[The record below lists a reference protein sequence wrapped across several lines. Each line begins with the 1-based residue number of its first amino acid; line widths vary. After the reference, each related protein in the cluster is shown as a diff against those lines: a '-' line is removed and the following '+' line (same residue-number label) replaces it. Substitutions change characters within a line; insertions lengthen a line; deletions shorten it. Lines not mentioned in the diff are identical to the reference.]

1 MLRTTRASNAYVFSF
16 PPSTKK
22 AYSLFAKNWIFFCLH
37 RRNLASLSYH
47 PRHRRFSHLLP
58 TINTNASRVSEC
70 DSDAVFLLS
79 VRVSGI
85 HGNNIPRGK
94 SFYSTTTTRMKDG
107 NENAKDAKGQTT
119 LDPPPSPHS
128 NPTTGKQKPLGIKSS
143 LTPRKLN
150 GSDSTVDGTV
160 NTSPPST
167 NRSSK
172 SSSSSHPRKTEGT
185 VLQDDLSTQ
194 PSSSKP
200 SPQNTTTTAAHR
212 PRSTPHLVIPKV
224 PENLG
229 IVKTALNDIEDAMA
243 NGTLK
248 PVPPDLAARLKKA
261 AEGDKVATS
270 GIDTVQ
276 VWWHRLKEMTKFYF
290 FGVVTLGR
298 EHRVRAK
305 GIRRLL
311 NESESK
317 GIRGVQEWRWN
328 DFLQTYRMDLM

>member
-1 MLRTTRASNAYVFSF
+1 MLRTTRASNA
-16 PPSTKK
+16 
-22 AYSLFAKNWIFFCLH
+22 
-37 RRNLASLSYH
+37 RNLASLSYH